1 MQIGKGDWKKYTE
14 KITNIRAHSTFLDF
28 LFILF
33 ATEYGRQ
40 LHIHL
45 VNTTSQNTLHN
56 SRIYQEKTM
65 AARNEDIRDH
75 EISKKY
81 KCCQFI
87 NL

>member
-33 ATEYGRQ
+33 ATECGRQ
-40 LHIHL
+40 FFGHIHL

-56 SRIYQEKTM
+56 SRIYQENKM
-65 AARNEDIRDH
+65 AARNED
-75 EISKKY
+75 EAMK
-81 KCCQFI
+81 
-87 NL
+87 